1 MKANEPNIEKLLI
14 IKAYLLFEI
23 KKETDNNKLIELNKK
38 LEAINIQINR
48 SNL

>member
-1 MKANEPNIEKLLI
+1 MKANEPNMEELLI
-14 IKAYLLFEI
+14 IKADLLFEI